1 MCIQKFIQEPLAV
14 PMDWQEIFSSYR
26 QEVRVTKL
34 DPTRSAIPIFFGK
47 TSKTPRKISKTI
59 KSLWL
64 KRPHQRCFDR
74 VVTTTLTIE
83 NEDCELAVATFC

>member
-14 PMDWQEIFSSYR
+14 PMEWQEIFSSYR

-34 DPTRSAIPIFFGK
+34 EPPRSAIPIFFGK

-59 KSLWL
+59 KSLRAKKAPSKMFWSDSD
-64 KRPHQRCFDR
+64 H
-74 VVTTTLTIE
+74 
-83 NEDCELAVATFC
+83 